1 MKSRKGQLVSQHLEN
16 VSREALKKYQ
26 NIIKDYVR
34 GRHGIY
40 ALFKRN
46 RLYYVGL
53 ASDLRKRLK
62 HHLIDRHA
70 HTWDRFSVYLTIK
83 DEHPH
88 ELEALILRIAAP
100 TGNRQTGKLVRS
112 QDLRPEFKRAIN
124 KYHQKEINSIFGQ
137 SEKEPTKI
145 VKPKVKDGRQPVL
158 APYVSKR
165 FEIRQIFKGK
175 LYKAMVRKNGSI
187 LYKGKTFNSPS
198 LAGHAIKGR
207 ATNGWKTWKYER
219 APGDWVLLDTLRKK

>member
-16 VSREALKKYQ
+16 VSRDALKKYQ
-26 NIIKDYVR
+26 NIIKNYVR

-53 ASDLRKRLK
+53 ASNLRNRLK

-70 HTWDRFSVYLTIK
+70 NTWDRFSVYLTIK

-112 QDLRPEFKRAIN
+112 QDLRPEFKREIY
-124 KYHQKEINSIFGQ
+124 KHHQKEIKSIFDQ
-137 SEKEPTKI
+137 PEKEPTEI
-145 VKPKVKDGRQPVL
+145 VKPKSKDGRQPVL

-165 FEIRQIFKGK
+165 FEIKFRYKGK
-175 LYKAMVRKNGSI
+175 LHRATVRKNGSI
-187 LYKGKTFNSPS
+187 LYGGKIYNSPS
-198 LAGHAIKGR
+198 LAGQAIMGR
-207 ATNGWKTWKYER
+207 AANGWKIWTYER
-219 APGDWVLLDTLRKK
+219 APGDWVLLDILRKK